1 MIMIACFHFGSVFFK
16 VSEVLLLTGV
26 ACAAMSSADNPRSLV
41 TPYFRLCASS
51 LVSHMMK
58 SMASL
63 GCATVDGTA
72 RALPPPNVTGCEF
85 AFMDGGGATR
95 QSVLGSLVWRP
106 SVKLVLV
113 SIAAHLREIISCS
126 WLSPVISSVLTHCFC
141 AHSPRNL

>member
-1 MIMIACFHFGSVFFK
+1 MIRIACFHFGSFFR

-26 ACAAMSSADNPRSLV
+26 AWAATSSGDNPRSLV
-41 TPYFRLCASS
+41 TPYFRFCVSS
-51 LVSHMMK
+51 LVRHMLK
-58 SMASL
+58 SIASF
-63 GCATVDGTA
+63 GWAAVAGIA

-85 AFMDGGGATR
+85 AFMAGGGATR
-95 QSVLGSLVWRP
+95 QSVFESLVWRP

-141 AHSPRNL
+141 AHSPRKL